1 MNAINYNVSI
11 RSSLFA
17 KYYFELRELG
27 AKKSKQFKLKPLSS
41 DEAKLLEVNIY
52 LKSFFF
58 FFFFLNFLKFFFFF
72 FFFNVLQYY
81 FIVIKII
88 LLYNYI

>member
-58 FFFFLNFLKFFFFF
+58 FFFF
-72 FFFNVLQYY
+72 FNVLQYY

>member
-72 FFFNVLQYY
+72 FFFQCFTILFYCN
-81 FIVIKII
+81 KNNTII
-88 LLYNYI
+88 